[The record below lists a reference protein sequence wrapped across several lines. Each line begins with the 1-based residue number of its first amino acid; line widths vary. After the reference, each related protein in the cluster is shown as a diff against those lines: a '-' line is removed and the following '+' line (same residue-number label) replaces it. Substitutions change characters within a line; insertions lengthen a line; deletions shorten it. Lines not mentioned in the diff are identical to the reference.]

1 MLDVKVLQEA
11 PVEGKTVLVR
21 TDYNVPLS
29 AEGRITDASRI
40 EMSLPTIKYLIARDA
55 KVVLFSHLGQ
65 PNGEVVEELRL
76 DPIASKLSEL
86 LAQPVKKF
94 SDCIGEEVEQGIAAL
109 QPRQVAILENL
120 RFHPG
125 EGANDRNFAA
135 QLAKLGDIF
144 VNDAFATLHRAHAS
158 LVGITE
164 FLPSYAGLLMQKEI
178 ESLTR
183 LLQDPERPY
192 VVIIGGQKARSK
204 LSTLHELINKVD
216 VILIGGG
223 VAFTF
228 LRAQGY
234 EVGNSIVDETLFD
247 DISTLLKEAKE
258 KEVPILLPLD
268 VVMAQS
274 AAAEAETAIYPVGD
288 MPRGWMGLDIGPK
301 TIAAF
306 VAEIKVAKT
315 IVWAGPMGMFEIPQ
329 FAVGTRKIAEA
340 LAQTSAFSV
349 VGGGETGE
357 ALTALKVADLP
368 SYISTGGS
376 ACLTLLRGKSL
387 LALEVLRR

>member
-274 AAAEAETAIYPVGD
+274 ATAEAETAIYPVGD

-306 VAEIKVAKT
+306 VAEIKAAKT